1 MYVFWVP
8 CDTVVSIGLAEAP
21 SLAFALT
28 SLEIQATALTF
39 SRALVFVCLF
49 VYCKPKGLH

>member
-8 CDTVVSIGLAEAP
+8 CDTVVSIGLA

-39 SRALVFVCLF
+39 SRALVFACLF
-49 VYCKPKGLH
+49 VVNQRVCTR